1 MALAAI
7 SFGAIAKTPVYLD
20 RTAPIEARVEEG
32 YGRAV
37 IDSNI
42 PAGTF
47 YFEYYLVVGGRAE
60 VAVLVDYFCCE
71 IAQVFAVG

>member
-1 MALAAI
+1 MHYQERFAVESPTLVAL
-7 SFGAIAKTPVYLD
+7 
-20 RTAPIEARVEEG
+20 EAFQG

-42 PAGTF
+42 LAGTF

-71 IAQVFAVG
+71 IAQVLAVG